1 MRPYA
6 FILLGL
12 LLAIQSLEAT
22 PACQQKLSTR
32 PNVIAAPK
40 TPAGPHFQSPTR
52 TKVCYVRAFGGGKDD
67 SQTLFSA
74 AKACNNGGTVALLD
88 PLYTIAKPLDL
99 TFLNA
104 VDFDIQGT
112 ITFTTDTA
120 YWMDKSFKYAFQNG
134 CSYWQWGGN
143 DVNWFGGGTID
154 GAGQVWY
161 DLFAK
166 NSTIQRPLL
175 FATIGMHHA
184 SMSHINIKNPPNWFD
199 FISESS
205 DIIISDMF
213 LSATSNNTNPVKNSD
228 GWDTYRSDHITIQDS
243 VVLNTDDCVSFKP
256 NSTNILVQNM
266 HCNGSHGMSV
276 GSLGQYRGVTDIA
289 ENIYVYNATM
299 TYSGDSARI
308 KVYQDA
314 IPLAD
319 GTLPSSSGGG
329 NGYVK
334 NITYDG
340 MHDLSDDYAIELTTC
355 YAQKNA
361 TLCDLYPSKM
371 ILQDIYFKNFD
382 GTLNA
387 HYDPIVGTLVCSSAE
402 RCININ
408 AENINITTPSRK
420 PAQWTCKNVD
430 KDLLDINCV

>member
-1 MRPYA
+1 MSPYA

-12 LLAIQSLEAT
+12 LLAIQSSEAT

-184 SMSHINIKNPPNWFD
+184 SMSRKF
-199 FISESS
+199 
-205 DIIISDMF
+205 
-213 LSATSNNTNPVKNSD
+213 
-228 GWDTYRSDHITIQDS
+228 
-243 VVLNTDDCVSFKP
+243 
-256 NSTNILVQNM
+256 
-266 HCNGSHGMSV
+266 
-276 GSLGQYRGVTDIA
+276 
-289 ENIYVYNATM
+289 
-299 TYSGDSARI
+299 
-308 KVYQDA
+308 
-314 IPLAD
+314 
-319 GTLPSSSGGG
+319 
-329 NGYVK
+329 
-334 NITYDG
+334 
-340 MHDLSDDYAIELTTC
+340 
-355 YAQKNA
+355 
-361 TLCDLYPSKM
+361 
-371 ILQDIYFKNFD
+371 
-382 GTLNA
+382 
-387 HYDPIVGTLVCSSAE
+387 
-402 RCININ
+402 
-408 AENINITTPSRK
+408 TPSLIFN
-420 PAQWTCKNVD
+420 T
-430 KDLLDINCV
+430 